1 VEPFDYLRAVRR
13 NWKIVLVAVLVGLL
27 VGFLTRS
34 IEPAGSARPTYQAT
48 AVLISTNSSVVRAQG
63 DASDPATVAALATLP
78 PIPQNVAD
86 QLGYDGDP
94 EVLAASVLAAVDQD
108 SGLLNISATGGDADR
123 AAELADAFAD
133 QLLAQLVLIQQED
146 TEQQVTDLRAQ
157 IRGLEKQIAKLD
169 DSQSDTARNLS
180 GQLEQLK
187 TQLNKL
193 KTQDPDP
200 GFAIYA
206 RAVPHRVESA
216 GFSAPRSV
224 LVRLVIAGLL
234 GLLAGIVIAIAVGRL
249 DTKIRTKRSAEERFA
264 APVLAEVPVIGR
276 RGRRGVVAAGKPSR
290 AAEEFRLLGSEL
302 SLWFAAQDGNGS
314 SAKRHATTVL
324 VTSPGPSEGKTTV
337 VANLAATLAEMG
349 RKVLVLSCDFHRPAV
364 HALFSLPNDRGL
376 ADVLTSDTEG
386 PLLDGIVKPTA
397 FPNVEV
403 VVSGKAPSSASEL
416 LSSDRM
422 RTALDE
428 ARGLADVIL
437 LDTPPVLVASD
448 ATYLLPEVDA
458 VLIVARAAHTEADL
472 AERAS
477 ELLHRMGAPV
487 RGVVLNQATETPRPR
502 GAGKYYTRRPPSA
515 AGEATTG
522 QKTDAGVG
530 TDSANGDRAPAED
543 VEVGG
548 ERQEIPQR

>member
-1 VEPFDYLRAVRR
+1 
-13 NWKIVLVAVLVGLL
+13 
-27 VGFLTRS
+27 
-34 IEPAGSARPTYQAT
+34 
-48 AVLISTNSSVVRAQG
+48 
-63 DASDPATVAALATLP
+63 
-78 PIPQNVAD
+78 
-86 QLGYDGDP
+86 
-94 EVLAASVLAAVDQD
+94 
-108 SGLLNISATGGDADR
+108 
-123 AAELADAFAD
+123 
-133 QLLAQLVLIQQED
+133 
-146 TEQQVTDLRAQ
+146 
-157 IRGLEKQIAKLD
+157 
-169 DSQSDTARNLS
+169 
-180 GQLEQLK
+180 
-187 TQLNKL
+187 
-193 KTQDPDP
+193 
-200 GFAIYA
+200 
-206 RAVPHRVESA
+206 VESA

-428 ARGLADVIL
+428 ARGIADVIL

-458 VLIVARAAHTEADL
+458 VLLVARAAHTEADL

-502 GAGKYYTRRPPSA
+502 GAGKYYTRKPASTRPETMTA
-515 AGEATTG
+515 REAEAGG
-522 QKTDAGVG
+522 GS
-530 TDSANGDRAPAED
+530 DSANGDGPHAGDED
-543 VEVGG
+543 RGA